1 MNLQKMQVGWLER
14 SFAILNRLA
23 TKRGRNA
30 MPAHLTVGIEG
41 EDAVL
46 FYLQRKG
53 YTVVARRWS
62 SGDVPGDVDLIAW
75 DGPMLCFIEVKT
87 RTAHDLTPAETAVDE
102 HKRNVLR
109 RLARRY
115 LRQLPQQT
123 APPVRFD
130 VVSVYQV
137 PGRDREFQ
145 HFEGSFSGSA
155 PAAPS
160 ALNLSLQL
168 MSSILI
174 AAPRSSSSFQ
184 TEFSSLKF
192 AGNFLLLAHN
202 GVAVKPGEVVIGR
215 SLQTSP

>member
-1 MNLQKMQVGWLER
+1 MVCMESVRLMRVAWLER
-14 SFAILNRLA
+14 TLHGLHWLER
-23 TKRGRNA
+23 KRGRSGSV
-30 MPAHLTVGIEG
+30 PAHLIIGIEG
-41 EDAVL
+41 EDAAL

-62 SGDVPGDVDLIAW
+62 SGEVPGDVDLIAW

-115 LRQLPQQT
+115 VRQFPQTT

-137 PGRDREFQ
+137 PGQEREFQ
-145 HFEGSFSGSA
+145 HFEGSFGWSGNQ
-155 PAAPS
+155 P
-160 ALNLSLQL
+160 
-168 MSSILI
+168 
-174 AAPRSSSSFQ
+174 
-184 TEFSSLKF
+184 
-192 AGNFLLLAHN
+192 
-202 GVAVKPGEVVIGR
+202 
-215 SLQTSP
+215 